1 MPSPPFRELQQSLAD
16 YDAYPQAVEWP
27 FSAAAARPVRP
38 RYREADSVKLYHHPL
53 SGHAHRA
60 RLFLSLA
67 GVPHDLVEVD
77 LAARAH
83 KAPDFLKLNPFG
95 QVPVLVDGETVVPD
109 SIAIMVYAARKFG
122 KTEWLPDDPVEA
134 AAVQR
139 WLSVSTGEIYNGPCA
154 ARLITLFGYD
164 LDPALAIRRSH
175 AILAQMEA
183 HLTGRDWIAT
193 ARPTVAEPALYSYV
207 SAAPEGNVD
216 LGAYP
221 QVRAWL
227 ARVEGLPGFVPFQKS
242 AVGLSA

>member
-1 MPSPPFRELQQSLAD
+1 M
-16 YDAYPQAVEWP
+16 
-27 FSAAAARPVRP
+27 
-38 RYREADSVKLYHHPL
+38 KLYHHPL

-60 RLFLSLA
+60 HLFLSLA

-83 KAPDFLKLNPFG
+83 KAPDFLALNPFG
-95 QVPVLVDGETVVPD
+95 QVPVLVDGDVVVPD

-122 KTEWLPDDPVEA
+122 KRDWFPEDPVEA

-154 ARLITLFGYD
+154 ARLVTLFGYD
-164 LDPALAIRRSH
+164 LDPALAIKRAH
-175 AILAQMEA
+175 AILGQMEA
-183 HLTGRDWIAT
+183 HLAGRDWIAT
-193 ARPTVAEPALYSYV
+193 GRPTAADAALYSYV

-216 LGAYP
+216 LAPYP
-221 QVRAWL
+221 AVRAWL
-227 ARVEGLPGFVPFQKS
+227 ARVEGLPGFVPFRKS